1 MSLHP
6 PAWTSAHQGSDMTRL
21 NSPWRWPT
29 AALLLLDAAA
39 HTPLIRPHLAEA
51 PYIGVLFILLTA
63 ACILLTAAVIT
74 IDTAATWATIHVVC
88 LLALAAFLISR
99 TVGLP
104 QIGDDVGN
112 WTEPL
117 EYPALTAEVLTAVIA
132 TIVLNGY
139 RHGAQHHGERSEE
152 TPRGH

>member
-1 MSLHP
+1 MNRMS
-6 PAWTSAHQGSDMTRL
+6 
-21 NSPWRWPT
+21 SPWRWPT
-29 AALLLLDAAA
+29 AALLLLVAAA
-39 HTPLIRPHLAEA
+39 HIPLIREHLVEA

-63 ACILLTAAVIT
+63 ACILLAAAVIAV
-74 IDTAATWATIHVVC
+74 DTAVVWEIIRAVS

-117 EYPALTAEVLTAVIA
+117 EYPALAAETLSAVVATVVLR
-132 TIVLNGY
+132 GS
-139 RHGAQHHGERSEE
+139 RRSSRESS
-152 TPRGH
+152 RRSVDARDAR